1 MESNCKIWIHKANFM
16 MDGYIDDECR
26 AFILVPGHGGRSA
39 MSFSTLIWSF
49 GYTIYPG

>member
-1 MESNCKIWIHKANFM
+1 MEPNCKIWIHVANFM
-16 MDGYIDDECR
+16 MDGYVDQEGQ

-39 MSFSTLIWSF
+39 MQINAHMFE